1 MHRVFRKH
9 DYWIFINHYLP
20 EKKRCLTKRIFSM
33 LWSPLLGR
41 CINQLHLKN
50 TTLRKQDA
58 SKMHFRYFNFH
69 ISCYY
74 LLPSFYKYLYIDF
87 DWISIRTFFPSER
100 IRVEDEGSWSK
111 VINCFSRS
119 MIRPGET
126 WTVCLTMRRIRTRDL
141 MNTEHENSIYTFLN
155 MNDTE
160 HRPWM
165 VLPSGDLGHES
176 GRSKLKLSSY
186 QWLFF
191 VGLLIPLKF
200 KSSIRTAIWISKLQR
215 YRNFIWQAIILKY
228 L

>member
-119 MIRPGET
+119 MTSRWNVNSVFNNE
-126 WTVCLTMRRIRTRDL
+126 
-141 MNTEHENSIYTFLN
+141 ENKNERSDEYRARKFYLHFLEYERHG
-155 MNDTE
+155 T
-160 HRPWM
+160 
-165 VLPSGDLGHES
+165 
-176 GRSKLKLSSY
+176 
-186 QWLFF
+186 
-191 VGLLIPLKF
+191 
-200 KSSIRTAIWISKLQR
+200 
-215 YRNFIWQAIILKY
+215 
-228 L
+228 